1 MAVAVLSL
9 YNLTLSTTH
18 TDMSESAQNKR

>member
-9 YNLTLSTTH
+9 YNLTLPTTH